1 MGNRVHVVKKQREYG
16 NSEAFNWAFE
26 EFKDLLISLGCNVCE
41 QDEYSSDFEMSC
53 EDYERAM
60 TILKRIIKA
69 QKKDK
74 DMDLNGIDFSDLA
87 SPEDTPDWEK
97 FDPDNYD
104 FNDVIDNAER
114 LNGYSMEEI
123 LKIMQTF
130 WKERDKKSSWIQFC
144 SF

>member
-41 QDEYSSDFEMSC
+41 QDEYSSEFETPC
-53 EDYERAM
+53 EEYERAM
-60 TILKRIIKA
+60 TILTRIIEA

-74 DMDLNGIDFSDLA
+74 DMDLNNIDFSDLA
-87 SPEDTPDWEK
+87 SPEDTPDWYS
-97 FDPDNYD
+97 FDPNNYD
-104 FNDVIDNAER
+104 FNYVIECVEK
-114 LNGYSMEEI
+114 LEGYSMDEI
-123 LKIMQTF
+123 LEIMQTF
-130 WKERDKKSSWIQFC
+130 WEERDKKSSWIQFC